1 MNKRLISKDMLE
13 YSGCTSEDDNHTE
26 EDLFEMF
33 EILSYI
39 YYESNLNNNNT
50 DYEMAEA

>member
-1 MNKRLISKDMLE
+1 MDKGLLSKDMIE
-13 YSGCTSEDDNHTE
+13 YSGRLNDDEHTE

-39 YYESNLNNNNT
+39 YYENDLNGT
-50 DYEMAEA
+50 YYEMAEA

>member
-1 MNKRLISKDMLE
+1 MMNKGLLSKDMIEL
-13 YSGCTSEDDNHTE
+13 SGKYVDDEHTE

-39 YYESNLNNNNT
+39 YYENDLDGT
-50 DYEMAEA
+50 YYEMAEA

>member
-1 MNKRLISKDMLE
+1 MDKGLISKDMIE
-13 YSGCTSEDDNHTE
+13 YSGRLDDDEHTE

-39 YYESNLNNNNT
+39 YYENDLDGT
-50 DYEMAEA
+50 YYEMAEA